1 MDGHER
7 IDVKAYCD
15 QVFLPLMASLEKRM
29 VQWDVKESEGGNT
42 GKRELKHTDP
52 RLGPGEKR
60 IIPIFQDESSF
71 HVNKYKS
78 SAWYT
83 P

>member
-1 MDGHER
+1 MDGHKR
-7 IDVKAYCD
+7 IDVKAYRD

-42 GKRELKHTDP
+42 GERELKCTDP

-71 HVNKYKS
+71 HVNEYKS
-78 SAWYT
+78 SAWYA